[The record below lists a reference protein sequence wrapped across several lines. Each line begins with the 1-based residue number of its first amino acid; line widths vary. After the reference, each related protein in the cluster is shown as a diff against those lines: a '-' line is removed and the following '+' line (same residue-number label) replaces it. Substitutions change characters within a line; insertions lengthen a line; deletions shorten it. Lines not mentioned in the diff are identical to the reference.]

1 MEKNCCMKFYVSVEK
16 KRGKKASEIEKALK
30 EVCEDVPSSATIYRW
45 FKDKENTIEFR
56 EETRGRPNVLRSAAM
71 IDDVK
76 WIIDMNP
83 NASLRAIA
91 EEIGIGKDTV
101 RSILREDLGMRKV
114 CSTWIPHNLDE
125 KTKALR
131 VGCAKAIKK
140 KICQLGSN
148 ATQYYACEDETWV
161 FFDSHGTKQENKV
174 WLKKDSK
181 RPRLVKPR
189 LTARKA
195 LLLIAFTCDKK
206 ISVEAKFNEKVDS
219 NSYIKFV
226 KNTGDKWRTLRN
238 RPAKLSK
245 VVWQHDNA
253 RPHVSAATKDFF
265 SKRGVELL
273 WQAPYSP
280 DLNLLD
286 RWVNKELK
294 NELRK
299 CNYDSAEEVQK
310 NALQAMRAIPQSRYI
325 DAVSYTHLRA
335 HETRHDLVCR
345 LLLEKK
351 KK

>member
-1 MEKNCCMKFYVSVEK
+1 M
-16 KRGKKASEIEKALK
+16 
-30 EVCEDVPSSATIYRW
+30 
-45 FKDKENTIEFR
+45 
-56 EETRGRPNVLRSAAM
+56 LRSAAM

-294 NELRK
+294 KELRK

-325 DAVSYTHLRA
+325 DELNKLLDDCQSII
-335 HETRHDLVCR
+335 ETNGDYLN
-345 LLLEKK
+345 
-351 KK
+351 